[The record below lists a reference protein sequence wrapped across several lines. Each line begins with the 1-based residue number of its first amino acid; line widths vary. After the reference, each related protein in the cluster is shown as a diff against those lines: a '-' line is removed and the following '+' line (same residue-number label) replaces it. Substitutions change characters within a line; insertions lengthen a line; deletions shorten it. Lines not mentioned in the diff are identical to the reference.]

1 MLKIIIAL
9 AALAAATNTSAQTP
23 APLPGVW
30 AVGEP
35 AACATGNAWVF
46 FKEGFY
52 AEVKLPDG
60 PISSLGHWRDE
71 GTALAYSHAHMP
83 FTKLAEGQPERR
95 MTFKARSADR
105 FEATAPS
112 GTLRV
117 FSRCPEGTLKAPANA
132 GAH

>member
-1 MLKIIIAL
+1 MKAVIVS
-9 AALAAATNTSAQTP
+9 AALVVASAAGAQP

-35 AACATGNAWVF
+35 AACADGNAWVF

-60 PISSLGHWRDE
+60 PTSAIGSWRDA
-71 GTALAYSHAHMP
+71 GDALIYTHAHMP
-83 FTKLAEGQPERR
+83 FAKLAEGQSERR
-95 MTFKARSADR
+95 MVFKSRGADR

-112 GTLRV
+112 GTVRT
-117 FSRCPEGTLKAPANA
+117 FNRCPDGTLKAPANSS
-132 GAH
+132 GH

>member
-1 MLKIIIAL
+1 MIKTIITA
-9 AALAAATNTSAQTP
+9 AALVATSAPMAQA

-52 AEVKLPDG
+52 AEVKLPSG
-60 PISSLGHWRDE
+60 PMSSLGHWRDE

-83 FTKLAEGQPERR
+83 FTKVAEGQAERR
-95 MTFKARSADR
+95 MTFTSRTADR

-112 GTLRV
+112 GTVRV
-117 FSRCPEGTLKAPANA
+117 FSRCPEGTLKASSIA

>member
-1 MLKIIIAL
+1 MLKSAIAW
-9 AALAAATNTSAQTP
+9 AALFAATSAFAQA
-23 APLPGVW
+23 APLSGVW

-35 AACATGNAWVF
+35 AACANGNAWVL

-60 PISSLGHWRDE
+60 PISSVGHWRDD
-71 GTALAYSHAHMP
+71 GTGLAYGHAHMP

-95 MTFKARSADR
+95 MIFKSRKADR

-112 GTLRV
+112 GAVRV
-117 FSRCPEGTLKAPANA
+117 FSRCPEGTLKTPASL

>member
-1 MLKIIIAL
+1 MLKIIVASVVLAL
-9 AALAAATNTSAQTP
+9 ASAATAQTT
-23 APLPGVW
+23 PLPGVW

-46 FKEGFY
+46 FKEDFY

-83 FTKLAEGQPERR
+83 FTKLAEGLPERR
-95 MTFKARSADR
+95 MTFKFRTTDR

-112 GTLRV
+112 GTVRV

>member
-1 MLKIIIAL
+1 MFKIAAVAAFAL
-9 AALAAATNTSAQTP
+9 SSAALAQSPSSLA
-23 APLPGVW
+23 GVW

-60 PISSLGHWRDE
+60 PTSAIGSWRDA
-71 GTALAYSHAHMP
+71 GDALVYSHAHMP
-83 FTKLAEGQPERR
+83 FGNLAAGQPERR
-95 MTFKARSADR
+95 MVFKSRTADR

-112 GTLRV
+112 GTVRV
-117 FSRCPEGTLKAPANA
+117 FSRCPDGTLKAPSNS